1 MARSS
6 PASAGPAARSV
17 SANPVD
23 TLGLLGPLGEAIVQA
38 IEGARKHATLVLA
51 EQRADLGLELVG
63 DACQSRMDGAP
74 RARDDHAHDP
84 PVGGVTA
91 ALDQTL
97 GLQAVE
103 VADERRALDGHAG

>member
-23 TLGLLGPLGEAIVQA
+23 MLGLLGPLGEAIVQA
-38 IEGARKHATLVLA
+38 IERAREQAALVLA
-51 EQRADLGLELVG
+51 EQRADLGLELVA

-74 RARDDHAHDP
+74 GARHDHAHDRP
-84 PVGGVTA
+84 AGGVA
-91 ALDQTL
+91 PALDPTL
-97 GLQAVE
+97 GPQA
-103 VADERRALDGHAG
+103 APAP